1 MTEKEGRIIRG
12 RRDAT
17 KYVNS
22 FDQSK
27 EANQ

>member
-12 RRDAT
+12 RRDAK

-22 FDQSK
+22 FDQSG
-27 EANQ
+27 EVN

>member
-12 RRDAT
+12 RRDAK

-22 FDQSK
+22 FDQSG
-27 EANQ
+27 EAN